1 MHISGLHSE
10 RSSHRSG
17 AFLDALF
24 ASSIQDALDLI
35 QLRIPKNDRDL
46 YFEAVIAWGGCQAN
60 KAAARSII
68 TGKLYFTA
76 VIQDDSLIIL
86 ISNPKGSF
94 QINLDYFPNYPKPKT
109 NHKTLSIVIEVLIK
123 TAMAAHAPDAAA
135 TSSLL
140 AV

>member
-46 YFEAVIAWGGCQAN
+46 YFEAVIAWGGCHAN

-94 QINLDYFPNYPKPKT
+94 QI
-109 NHKTLSIVIEVLIK
+109 K